1 VSSAFLTQLLAA
13 NLIIAVAALV
23 QGSVGFGLALLSAPF
38 LALLEPRLVPGPLI
52 LVSVFLTVLMSARD
66 RQSLDVRGVGL
77 ALVGRAP
84 GSLLGALLLTWLARD
99 DLTVLFGVLV
109 VLGALMMGFGPPIRP
124 TRVSLLLA
132 GLVSGVM
139 GTASS
144 IGGPPMALLYQR
156 ESGPRMRSTL
166 SAYFTI
172 GAFMSTAALLAVGK
186 LGWFEVRATLQLV
199 PGILVGFVASSR
211 ATRWLDRG
219 RTRSGVLWVAGLSGA
234 LLVVIRYL

>member
-1 VSSAFLTQLLAA
+1 VSSPYFHQLLAE
-13 NLIIAVAALV
+13 NLIIAIAALV
-23 QGSVGFGLALLSAPF
+23 QGSVGFGLALLSAP
-38 LALLEPRLVPGPLI
+38 LLVLLEPRLVPGPLI
-52 LVSVFLTVLMSARD
+52 LVSVFLTVLMSMRD

-77 ALVGRAP
+77 ALVGRVP
-84 GSLLGALLLTWLARD
+84 GSVLGALLLTWVARD

-109 VLGALMMGFGPPIRP
+109 VAGALMMAFGPPIPP

-139 GTASS
+139 GTSSS
-144 IGGPPMALLYQR
+144 IGGPPIALLYQR

-172 GAFMSTAALLAVGK
+172 GALMSAAALALVGK
-186 LGWFEVRATLQLV
+186 LGWFELRATLELL
-199 PGILVGFVASSR
+199 PGILLGFVLSSR

-219 RTRSGVLWVAGLSGA
+219 RTRAGVLWVAGLSGA
-234 LLVVIRYL
+234 LLVALRYL